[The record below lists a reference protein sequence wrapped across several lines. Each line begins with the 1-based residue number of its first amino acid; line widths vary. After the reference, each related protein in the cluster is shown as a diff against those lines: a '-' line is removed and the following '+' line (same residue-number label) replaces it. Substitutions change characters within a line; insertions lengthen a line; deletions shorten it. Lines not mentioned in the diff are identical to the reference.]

1 MVEIIENIFLDDIID
16 INLERLNL
24 LSFVGK
30 Y

>member
-16 INLERLNL
+16 INLEKLNL
-24 LSFVGK
+24 LSFGGK